1 MHTFFYQKRRII
13 NNNVEQLLSQLLWD
27 KYAYNIYQTRLECSA
42 KMANFFP
49 EDLIEEIRVSNDIV
63 DVISEYVKLDKKGK
77 NYFGRCP
84 FHNEKTASFSVEPTK
99 QIFHCF
105 GCGKGGNVIH
115 FIMGIENL
123 DFPEALKLLADRA
136 KIQIPEGKDGI
147 QDDAKAK
154 LKKEL
159 LQINIEAARF
169 FHNNLIDEKSKAPMS
184 YLVNRKIDRQTIVK
198 FGLGFAEDR
207 YDGLYRHLQHKGF
220 NEKSILSS
228 GLVIVKDETK
238 KVYDR
243 FRGRI
248 MFPIFDIRGNVIAF
262 GGRVMDSSQPKY
274 MNSPETELYQKG
286 KHLYAM
292 NFAKN
297 ACSKQII
304 LAEGYMDVISL
315 HQSGIINAVA
325 PLGTALT
332 ENQGKLLKKYTEEI
346 VLSFDSDNAGQAASL
361 RSLDL
366 LNEIGCN
373 VKVLSIPSGKDPDEF
388 IKTRGVEEFKKLV
401 SRSKTLVE
409 FKLNILDNKIDTS
422 TNDGKVKF
430 LDEAMVILDKIDNNV
445 ERELYVKKLSK
456 EFGVSEQS
464 IYSEM
469 LKRQSSK
476 DTQRKQTKEINVV
489 KKSNVKKE
497 VTGEDI
503 EERRVK
509 LQLMLLATICIDNNV
524 YLQIKDDFGLDGIK
538 SEEVRQAFDFA
549 IERIKNKAGVLTGEI
564 LNKFSA
570 PTAESFANIIQS
582 KSIYEDNKKAALDI
596 IKRLNLYGLE
606 ARKNEIIE
614 LKKRSDLTEGDVEL
628 LNRELS
634 SIVLNIA
641 VMKKGL

>member
-1 MHTFFYQKRRII
+1 
-13 NNNVEQLLSQLLWD
+13 
-27 KYAYNIYQTRLECSA
+27 
-42 KMANFFP
+42 MANLFP
-49 EDLIEEIRVSNDIV
+49 DDLIEEIRVSNDIV

-84 FHNEKTASFSVEPTK
+84 FHNEKTASFSVEPVK
-99 QIFHCF
+99 QIFNCF

-136 KIQIPEGKDGI
+136 KISLPETNEGV
-147 QDDAKAK
+147 QDDEKARM
-154 LKKEL
+154 KKEL
-159 LQINIEAARF
+159 LAINVEAARF
-169 FHNNLIDEKSKAPMS
+169 FHNNLINGKDKGPLT
-184 YLVNRKIDRQTIVK
+184 YLLNRRIDKQTIVK
-198 FGLGFAEDR
+198 FGLGYAIDSFDA
-207 YDGLYRHLQHKGF
+207 LYKLLKSKGYS
-220 NEKSILSS
+220 EKSIINS
-228 GLVIVKDETK
+228 GLVILKEETK
-238 KVYDR
+238 KIYDR
-243 FRGRI
+243 FRGRV

-274 MNSPETELYQKG
+274 MNSPETEVYHKG

-297 ACSKQII
+297 ACAKQII

-346 VLSFDSDNAGQAASL
+346 ILSFDSDNAGQAAAI

-366 LNEIGCN
+366 LNDIGCN
-373 VKVLSIPSGKDPDEF
+373 VKVLTIPSGKDPDEF
-388 IKTRGVEEFKKLV
+388 IKTRGVDEFKRLV
-401 SRSKTLVE
+401 NKAQTLVD

-430 LDEAMVILDKIDNNV
+430 IDNAMVILDKIDNNV
-445 ERELYVKKLSK
+445 ERELYIKKLSK
-456 EFGVSEQS
+456 ELGVSEQS
-464 IYSEM
+464 IYSE
-469 LKRQSSK
+469 LSKRQSNKVKNSFRPAK
-476 DTQRKQTKEINVV
+476 DISIKKGSINNSTSTYSTKNS
-489 KKSNVKKE
+489 SNKLE
-497 VTGEDI
+497 RTGESS
-503 EERRVK
+503 EERLIK
-509 LQLMLLATICIDNNV
+509 LELILLSTICLENNI
-524 YLQIKDDFGLDGIK
+524 YFQIKDSIKLDSIK
-538 SEEVRQAFDFA
+538 SSEIRQAFGFA
-549 IERIKNKAGVLTGEI
+549 IERIENKSGVLAGEI
-564 LNKFSA
+564 LNKLSPA
-570 PTAESFANIIQS
+570 LAESFANIIQS
-582 KSIYEDNKKAALDI
+582 QSVFEDNKKAALDI
-596 IKRLNLYGLE
+596 LKRINLIGLE
-606 ARKNEIIE
+606 TRKNEIIE

>member
-1 MHTFFYQKRRII
+1 M
-13 NNNVEQLLSQLLWD
+13 
-27 KYAYNIYQTRLECSA
+27 AYL
-42 KMANFFP
+42 FP
-49 EDLIEEIRVSNDIV
+49 EDLIEEIRVNNDIV

-84 FHNEKTASFSVEPTK
+84 FHNEKTASFSVEPVK
-99 QIFHCF
+99 QIFNCF

-136 KIQIPEGKDGI
+136 KISIPETNTGV
-147 QDDAKAK
+147 QDDAQAR

-159 LQINIEAARF
+159 LEINIEAARF
-169 FHNNLIDEKSKAPMS
+169 FHNNLMNEKNKAPLA
-184 YLVNRKIDRQTIVK
+184 YLLDRRIERQTIIK
-198 FGLGFAEDR
+198 FGLGYAADSFDS
-207 YDGLYRHLQHKGF
+207 LHRHLKSNGHS
-220 NEKSILSS
+220 EKAIISS
-228 GLVIVKDETK
+228 GLVIFKEETK
-238 KVYDR
+238 KIYDR
-243 FRGRI
+243 FRGRV

-274 MNSPETELYQKG
+274 MNSPETEVYHKG

-297 ACSKQII
+297 ACAKQII

-346 VLSFDSDNAGQAASL
+346 VLSFDSDNAGQAAAL

-373 VKVLSIPSGKDPDEF
+373 VKVLTIPSGKDPDEF
-388 IKTRGVEEFKKLV
+388 IKTRGVDEFRRLV
-401 SRSKTLVE
+401 SKARNLVD
-409 FKLNILDNKIDTS
+409 FKLDLLDNKIDTT

-430 LDEAMVILDKIDNNV
+430 IDNAMVILDKIDNNV
-445 ERELYVKKLSK
+445 ERELYVTKLSK
-456 EFGVSEQS
+456 EIGVSEQS
-464 IYSEM
+464 IYSE
-469 LKRQSSK
+469 LAKRQRGRDKVSIRQTK
-476 DTQRKQTKEINVV
+476 DTGLI
-489 KKSNVKKE
+489 KKNSVKKE
-497 VTGEDI
+497 RKAETTQ
-503 EERRVK
+503 ERLNK
-509 LQLMLLATICIDNNV
+509 LELMLLSAICLENNV
-524 YLQIKDDFGLDGIK
+524 YFQVKDSIKLEDIK
-538 SEEVRQAFDFA
+538 SSEIRQAFSFA
-549 IERIKNKAGVLTGEI
+549 IEKIENKSGVLTGEI
-564 LNKFSA
+564 LNKLSPA
-570 PTAESFANIIQS
+570 LAESFANIIQS
-582 KSIYEDNKKAALDI
+582 QSVFEDNRKAALDI
-596 IKRLNLYGLE
+596 LKRMNLIGLE
-606 ARKNEIIE
+606 ARKDEIIE

>member
-1 MHTFFYQKRRII
+1 M
-13 NNNVEQLLSQLLWD
+13 
-27 KYAYNIYQTRLECSA
+27 AYL
-42 KMANFFP
+42 FP
-49 EDLIEEIRVSNDIV
+49 EDLIEEIRVNNDIV

-84 FHNEKTASFSVEPTK
+84 FHNEKTASFSVEPVK
-99 QIFHCF
+99 QIFNCF

-136 KIQIPEGKDGI
+136 KISIPETNTGV
-147 QDDAKAK
+147 QDDAQAR

-159 LQINIEAARF
+159 LEINIEAARF
-169 FHNNLIDEKSKAPMS
+169 FHNNLMNEKNKAPLA
-184 YLVNRKIDRQTIVK
+184 YLLDRRIERQTIIK
-198 FGLGFAEDR
+198 FGLGYAADSFDS
-207 YDGLYRHLQHKGF
+207 LHRHLKSNGHS
-220 NEKSILSS
+220 EKAIISS
-228 GLVIVKDETK
+228 GLVIFKEETK
-238 KVYDR
+238 KIYDR
-243 FRGRI
+243 FRGRV

-274 MNSPETELYQKG
+274 MNSPETEVYHKG

-297 ACSKQII
+297 ACAKQII

-346 VLSFDSDNAGQAASL
+346 VLSFDSDNAGQAAAL

-373 VKVLSIPSGKDPDEF
+373 VKVLTIPSGKDPDEF
-388 IKTRGVEEFKKLV
+388 IKTRGVDEFRRLV
-401 SRSKTLVE
+401 SKARNLVD
-409 FKLNILDNKIDTS
+409 FKLDLLDNKIDTT

-430 LDEAMVILDKIDNNV
+430 IDNAMVILGKIDNNV
-445 ERELYVKKLSK
+445 ERELYVTKLSK
-456 EFGVSEQS
+456 EIGVSEQS
-464 IYSEM
+464 IYSE
-469 LKRQSSK
+469 LAKRQRGRDKVSIRQTK
-476 DTQRKQTKEINVV
+476 DTGLI
-489 KKSNVKKE
+489 KKNSVKKE
-497 VTGEDI
+497 RKAETTQ
-503 EERRVK
+503 ERLNK
-509 LQLMLLATICIDNNV
+509 LELMLLSAICLENNV
-524 YLQIKDDFGLDGIK
+524 YFQVKDSIKLEDIK
-538 SEEVRQAFDFA
+538 SSEIRQAFSFA
-549 IERIKNKAGVLTGEI
+549 IEKIENKSGVLTGEI
-564 LNKFSA
+564 LNKLSPA
-570 PTAESFANIIQS
+570 LAESFANIIQS
-582 KSIYEDNKKAALDI
+582 QSVFEDNRKAALDI
-596 IKRLNLYGLE
+596 LKRMNLIGLE
-606 ARKNEIIE
+606 ARKDEIIE

>member
-1 MHTFFYQKRRII
+1 M
-13 NNNVEQLLSQLLWD
+13 
-27 KYAYNIYQTRLECSA
+27 AYL
-42 KMANFFP
+42 FP
-49 EDLIEEIRVSNDIV
+49 EDLIEEIRVNNDIV

-84 FHNEKTASFSVEPTK
+84 FHNEKTASFSVEPVK
-99 QIFHCF
+99 QIFNCF

-123 DFPEALKLLADRA
+123 DFPEALKLLAERA
-136 KIQIPEGKDGI
+136 KIPIPETDTGV
-147 QDDAKAK
+147 QDDAKAR

-159 LQINIEAARF
+159 LEINIETARF
-169 FHNNLIDEKSKAPMS
+169 FHNNLMNGNNKVPLA
-184 YLVNRKIDRQTIVK
+184 YLLDRRIERQTIIK
-198 FGLGFAEDR
+198 FGLGYAVDSFDT
-207 YDGLYRHLQHKGF
+207 LYRHLKSKGHS
-220 NEKSILSS
+220 EKSIISS
-228 GLVIVKDETK
+228 GLVIFKEETK
-238 KVYDR
+238 KIYDR

-274 MNSPETELYQKG
+274 MNSPETEVYHKG

-297 ACSKQII
+297 ACAKQII

-346 VLSFDSDNAGQAASL
+346 VLSFDSDNAGQAAAL
-361 RSLDL
+361 RGLDL

-373 VKVLSIPSGKDPDEF
+373 VKVLTLPSGKDPDEF
-388 IKTRGVEEFKKLV
+388 IKTRGVDEFRRIVSKARNLV
-401 SRSKTLVE
+401 D
-409 FKLNILDNKIDTS
+409 FKLDLLDNKIDTT

-430 LDEAMVILDKIDNNV
+430 IDNAMVILDKIDNNV
-445 ERELYVKKLSK
+445 ERELYVTKLSR
-456 EFGVSEQS
+456 EIGVSEQS
-464 IYSEM
+464 IYSE
-469 LKRQSSK
+469 LAKRQ
-476 DTQRKQTKEINVV
+476 QRKDKAGIRQTRDTGLV
-489 KKSNVKKE
+489 KKNSVKRERKAE
-497 VTGEDI
+497 TT
-503 EERRVK
+503 EERLNK
-509 LQLMLLATICIDNNV
+509 LELMLLSTICIENNV
-524 YLQIKDDFGLDGIK
+524 YFQIKDSIKLEDIK
-538 SEEVRQAFDFA
+538 SSEIRQAFSFA
-549 IERIKNKAGVLTGEI
+549 IERIENKSGILTGEI
-564 LNKFSA
+564 LNKLSPA
-570 PTAESFANIIQS
+570 LAESFANIIQS
-582 KSIYEDNKKAALDI
+582 QSVFEDNRKAALDI
-596 IKRLNLYGLE
+596 LKRMNLIGLE
-606 ARKNEIIE
+606 ARKDEIIE

>member
-1 MHTFFYQKRRII
+1 M
-13 NNNVEQLLSQLLWD
+13 
-27 KYAYNIYQTRLECSA
+27 AYL
-42 KMANFFP
+42 FP
-49 EDLIEEIRVSNDIV
+49 EDLIEEIRVNNDIV

-84 FHNEKTASFSVEPTK
+84 FHNEKTASFSVEPVK
-99 QIFHCF
+99 QIFNCF

-136 KIQIPEGKDGI
+136 KISIPETNTGV
-147 QDDAKAK
+147 QDDAQAR

-159 LQINIEAARF
+159 LEINIEAARF
-169 FHNNLIDEKSKAPMS
+169 FHNNLMNEKNKAPLA
-184 YLVNRKIDRQTIVK
+184 YLLDRRIERQTIIK
-198 FGLGFAEDR
+198 FGLGYAADSFDS
-207 YDGLYRHLQHKGF
+207 LHRHLKSNGHS
-220 NEKSILSS
+220 EKAIISS
-228 GLVIVKDETK
+228 GLVIFKEETK
-238 KVYDR
+238 KIYDR
-243 FRGRI
+243 FRGRV

-274 MNSPETELYQKG
+274 MNSPETEVYHKG

-297 ACSKQII
+297 ACAKQII

-346 VLSFDSDNAGQAASL
+346 VLSFDSDNAGQAAAL

-373 VKVLSIPSGKDPDEF
+373 VKVLTIPSGKDPDEF
-388 IKTRGVEEFKKLV
+388 IKTRGVDEFRRLV
-401 SRSKTLVE
+401 SKARNLVD
-409 FKLNILDNKIDTS
+409 FKLDLLDNKIDTT

-430 LDEAMVILDKIDNNV
+430 IDNAMVILDKIDNNV
-445 ERELYVKKLSK
+445 ERELYVTKLSK
-456 EFGVSEQS
+456 ELGVSEQS
-464 IYSEM
+464 IYSE
-469 LKRQSSK
+469 LAKRQRGRDKVSIRQTK
-476 DTQRKQTKEINVV
+476 DTGLI
-489 KKSNVKKE
+489 KKNSVKKE
-497 VTGEDI
+497 RKAETTQ
-503 EERRVK
+503 ERLNK
-509 LQLMLLATICIDNNV
+509 LELMLLSTICLENNV
-524 YLQIKDDFGLDGIK
+524 YFQIKDSIKLEDIK
-538 SEEVRQAFDFA
+538 SSEIRQAFSYA
-549 IERIKNKAGVLTGEI
+549 IERIENKSGVLTGEI
-564 LNKFSA
+564 LNKLSPA
-570 PTAESFANIIQS
+570 LAESFANIIQS
-582 KSIYEDNKKAALDI
+582 QSVFEDNRKAALDI
-596 IKRLNLYGLE
+596 LKRMNLIGME
-606 ARKNEIIE
+606 ARKDEIIE

>member
-1 MHTFFYQKRRII
+1 M
-13 NNNVEQLLSQLLWD
+13 
-27 KYAYNIYQTRLECSA
+27 AYL
-42 KMANFFP
+42 FP
-49 EDLIEEIRVSNDIV
+49 EDLIEEIRVNNDIV

-84 FHNEKTASFSVEPTK
+84 FHNEKTASFSVEPVK
-99 QIFHCF
+99 QIFNCF

-136 KIQIPEGKDGI
+136 KISIPETNTGV
-147 QDDAKAK
+147 QDDAQAR

-159 LQINIEAARF
+159 LEINIEAARF
-169 FHNNLIDEKSKAPMS
+169 FHNNLMNEKNKAPLA
-184 YLVNRKIDRQTIVK
+184 YLLDRRIERQTIIK
-198 FGLGFAEDR
+198 FGLGYAADSFDS
-207 YDGLYRHLQHKGF
+207 LHRHLKSNGHS
-220 NEKSILSS
+220 EKAIISS
-228 GLVIVKDETK
+228 GLVIFKEETK
-238 KVYDR
+238 KIYDR
-243 FRGRI
+243 FRGRV

-274 MNSPETELYQKG
+274 MNSPETEVYHKG

-297 ACSKQII
+297 ACAKQII

-346 VLSFDSDNAGQAASL
+346 VLSFDSDNAGQAAAL

-373 VKVLSIPSGKDPDEF
+373 VKVLTIPSGKDPDEF
-388 IKTRGVEEFKKLV
+388 IKTRGVDEFRRLV
-401 SRSKTLVE
+401 SKARNLVD
-409 FKLNILDNKIDTS
+409 FKLDLLDNKIDTT

-430 LDEAMVILDKIDNNV
+430 IDNAMVILGKIDNNV
-445 ERELYVKKLSK
+445 ERELYVTKLSK
-456 EFGVSEQS
+456 EIGVSEQS
-464 IYSEM
+464 IYSE
-469 LKRQSSK
+469 LAKRQRGRDKVSIRQTK
-476 DTQRKQTKEINVV
+476 DTGLI
-489 KKSNVKKE
+489 KKNSVKKE
-497 VTGEDI
+497 RKAETTQ
-503 EERRVK
+503 ERLNK
-509 LQLMLLATICIDNNV
+509 LELMLLSAICLENNV
-524 YLQIKDDFGLDGIK
+524 YFQVKNSIKLEDIK
-538 SEEVRQAFDFA
+538 SSEIRQAFSFA
-549 IERIKNKAGVLTGEI
+549 IEKIENKSGVLTGEI
-564 LNKFSA
+564 LNKLSPA
-570 PTAESFANIIQS
+570 LAESFANIIQS
-582 KSIYEDNKKAALDI
+582 QSVFEDNRKAALDI
-596 IKRLNLYGLE
+596 LKRMNLIGLE
-606 ARKNEIIE
+606 ARKDEIIE

>member
-1 MHTFFYQKRRII
+1 M
-13 NNNVEQLLSQLLWD
+13 
-27 KYAYNIYQTRLECSA
+27 AYL
-42 KMANFFP
+42 FP
-49 EDLIEEIRVSNDIV
+49 EDLIEEIRVNNDIV

-84 FHNEKTASFSVEPTK
+84 FHNEKTASFSVEPVK
-99 QIFHCF
+99 QIFNCF

-136 KIQIPEGKDGI
+136 KISIPETNTGV
-147 QDDAKAK
+147 QDDAQAR

-159 LQINIEAARF
+159 LEINIEAARF
-169 FHNNLIDEKSKAPMS
+169 FHNNLMNEKNKAPLA
-184 YLVNRKIDRQTIVK
+184 YLLDRRIERQTIIK
-198 FGLGFAEDR
+198 FGLGYAADSFDS
-207 YDGLYRHLQHKGF
+207 LHRHLKSNGHS
-220 NEKSILSS
+220 EKAIISS
-228 GLVIVKDETK
+228 GLVIFKEETK
-238 KVYDR
+238 KIYDR
-243 FRGRI
+243 FRGRV

-274 MNSPETELYQKG
+274 MNSPETEVYHKG

-297 ACSKQII
+297 ACAKQII

-346 VLSFDSDNAGQAASL
+346 VLSFDSDNAGQAAAL
-361 RSLDL
+361 RGLDL

-373 VKVLSIPSGKDPDEF
+373 VKVLTLPSGKDPDEF
-388 IKTRGVEEFKKLV
+388 IKTRGVDEFRRIVSKARNLV
-401 SRSKTLVE
+401 D
-409 FKLNILDNKIDTS
+409 FKLDLLDNKIDTT

-430 LDEAMVILDKIDNNV
+430 IDNAMVILDKIDNNV
-445 ERELYVKKLSK
+445 ERELYVTKLSK
-456 EFGVSEQS
+456 EIGVSEQS
-464 IYSEM
+464 IYSE
-469 LKRQSSK
+469 LAKRQRGRDKVSIRQTK
-476 DTQRKQTKEINVV
+476 DTGLI
-489 KKSNVKKE
+489 KKNSVKKE
-497 VTGEDI
+497 RKAETTQ
-503 EERRVK
+503 ERLNK
-509 LQLMLLATICIDNNV
+509 LELMLLSAICLENNV
-524 YLQIKDDFGLDGIK
+524 YFQVKDSIKLEDIK
-538 SEEVRQAFDFA
+538 SSEIRQAFSFA
-549 IERIKNKAGVLTGEI
+549 IEKIENKSGVLTGEI
-564 LNKFSA
+564 LNKLSPA
-570 PTAESFANIIQS
+570 LAESFANIIQS
-582 KSIYEDNKKAALDI
+582 QSVFEDNRKAALDI
-596 IKRLNLYGLE
+596 LKRMNLIGLE
-606 ARKNEIIE
+606 ARKDEIIE

>member
-1 MHTFFYQKRRII
+1 M
-13 NNNVEQLLSQLLWD
+13 
-27 KYAYNIYQTRLECSA
+27 AYL
-42 KMANFFP
+42 FP
-49 EDLIEEIRVSNDIV
+49 EDLIEEIRVNNDIV
-63 DVISEYVKLDKKGK
+63 EVVSQYVKLDKKGK

-84 FHNEKTASFSVEPTK
+84 FHNEKTASFSVEPVK
-99 QIFHCF
+99 QIFNCF

-136 KIQIPEGKDGI
+136 KISLPESGTGV
-147 QDDAKAK
+147 QDDALAK

-159 LQINIEAARF
+159 LEINIEAARF
-169 FHNNLIDEKSKAPMS
+169 FHNNLINGKDKAPLN
-184 YLVNRKIDRQTIVK
+184 YLLNRRLERQTLIK
-198 FGLGFAEDR
+198 FGLGYAEDN
-207 YDGLYRHLQHKGF
+207 YAALYKHLRSNGHG
-220 NEKSILSS
+220 EKAIISS
-228 GLVIVKDETK
+228 GLVIFKEETK

-274 MNSPETELYQKG
+274 MNSPETEVYHKG

-297 ACSKQII
+297 ACAKQII

-346 VLSFDSDNAGQAASL
+346 VLSFDSDNAGQAAAM

-366 LNEIGCN
+366 LSEIGCN
-373 VKVLSIPSGKDPDEF
+373 VKVLTIPSGKDPDEF
-388 IKTRGVEEFKKLV
+388 IKTRGVDEFKRLV
-401 SRSKTLVE
+401 SKARNLVD
-409 FKLNILDNKIDTS
+409 FKLDILDNRIDTT

-430 LDEAMVILDKIDNNV
+430 IDNAMVILDKIDNNV
-445 ERELYVKKLSK
+445 ERELYVKQLSK
-456 EFGVSEQS
+456 DYGVSEQA
-464 IYSEM
+464 IYSE
-469 LKRQSSK
+469 LARR
-476 DTQRKQTKEINVV
+476 QRKTD
-489 KKSNVKKE
+489 KSNVKQARDTNIIKKNPVKKDRVAE
-497 VTGEDI
+497 TA
-503 EERRVK
+503 EERLKK
-509 LQLMLLATICIDNNV
+509 LELMLLSTICLENNV
-524 YLQIKDDFGLDGIK
+524 YFLIKDSIDISNIK
-538 SEEVRQAFDFA
+538 SDEIRQAFSFA
-549 IERIKNKAGVLTGEI
+549 AERVENKSGILTGEI
-564 LNKFSA
+564 LNKFSPA
-570 PTAESFANIIQS
+570 LAESFANIVQS
-582 KSIYEDNKKAALDI
+582 MSVFEDNRKAALDI
-596 IKRLNLYGLE
+596 LKRIGLLRLE

-641 VMKKGL
+641 VMKKN

>member
-1 MHTFFYQKRRII
+1 M
-13 NNNVEQLLSQLLWD
+13 
-27 KYAYNIYQTRLECSA
+27 AYL
-42 KMANFFP
+42 FP
-49 EDLIEEIRVSNDIV
+49 EDLIEEIRVNNDIV
-63 DVISEYVKLDKKGK
+63 EVISEYVKLDKKGK

-84 FHNEKTASFSVEPTK
+84 FHNEKTASFSVEPVK
-99 QIFHCF
+99 QIFNCF

-136 KIQIPEGKDGI
+136 KISLPDNSSGV
-147 QDDAKAK
+147 QDDALAR

-159 LQINIEAARF
+159 LEINIEAARF
-169 FHNNLIDEKSKAPMS
+169 FHNNLINGKDKAPLT
-184 YLVNRKIDRQTIVK
+184 YLLNRRLERQTVIK
-198 FGLGFAEDR
+198 FGLGYAADSYEA
-207 YDGLYRHLQHKGF
+207 LYKHLRNKGHS
-220 NEKSILSS
+220 EKAIISS
-228 GLVIVKDETK
+228 GLVIFKEETK

-274 MNSPETELYQKG
+274 MNSPETEVYHKG

-297 ACSKQII
+297 ACAKQII

-346 VLSFDSDNAGQAASL
+346 VLSFDSDNAGQAAAM

-373 VKVLSIPSGKDPDEF
+373 VKVLTIPSGKDPDEF
-388 IKTRGVEEFKKLV
+388 IKTRGVDEFKRLV
-401 SRSKTLVE
+401 SKARNLVD
-409 FKLNILDNKIDTS
+409 FKLEILDNRIDTT

-430 LDEAMVILDKIDNNV
+430 IDNAMVILDKIDNNV
-445 ERELYVKKLSK
+445 ERELYVKQLSK
-456 EFGVSEQS
+456 DYGVSEQA
-464 IYSEM
+464 IYSE
-469 LKRQSSK
+469 LA
-476 DTQRKQTKEINVV
+476 RKQHQKD
-489 KKSNVKKE
+489 KSNVRQAKDTNIIKKNTVKKE
-497 VTGEDI
+497 RVVETI
-503 EERRVK
+503 EERLNK
-509 LQLMLLATICIDNNV
+509 LELMLLSTICLENNV
-524 YLQIKDDFGLDGIK
+524 YFLIKDSIGINNIK
-538 SEEVRQAFDFA
+538 SDEIRQAFSFA
-549 IERIKNKAGVLTGEI
+549 VERVENKSGILTGEI
-564 LNKFSA
+564 LNKLSPA
-570 PTAESFANIIQS
+570 LAESFANIVQS
-582 KSIYEDNKKAALDI
+582 QSVFEDNRKAALDI
-596 IKRLNLYGLE
+596 LKRIGLLRLE

-641 VMKKGL
+641 LMKKN